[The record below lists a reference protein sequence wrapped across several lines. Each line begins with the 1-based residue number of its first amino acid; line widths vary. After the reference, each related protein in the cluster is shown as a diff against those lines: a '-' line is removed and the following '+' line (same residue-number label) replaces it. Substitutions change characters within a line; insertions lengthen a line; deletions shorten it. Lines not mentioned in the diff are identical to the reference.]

1 MKKILSYVIMA
12 AALMLSVSCQKNIV
26 NEGKGEG
33 FLSFSEFALVLD
45 ETVDTKATEDAGGN
59 YAIFILDAEGREVVR
74 KSYSEVKE
82 NGNKISLTEGNYTV
96 VVRSQVEDV
105 PVNGWENPV
114 YGTSS
119 TFTITPGEVTP
130 IGKLTC
136 TLLQCKVTVDYSD
149 EFLAAVTGSGA
160 TRVTVTAGYPL
171 EYALTNKTTYE
182 RSSGYFAVNGETAT
196 MEVVFQGQID
206 GKNQKMTKVFT
217 GIRAKQWR
225 QIRFVQKKNEQ
236 GNATFDIV
244 INDLIDDTPLN
255 EDVSG
260 TVKEEENLG
269 DDPNAPKGDGGIR
282 LLPNYTAEEIAAGKN
297 VIEMIYK
304 KDQSGADILDE
315 NGEQVLDYMRIPI
328 TKPIDQTI
336 PIDPDMLI
344 KLKAV
349 VPGGIKKF
357 TVDIN
362 SNNPGFTIAVDQ
374 ANASRLNL
382 IEPLEE
388 NAMIFEVVPFPHG
401 EDLIDQTLVPFDL
414 SNAQPAIIDF
424 AGTHTFMMTIKD
436 NAGCSN
442 SIKVVMEVPTSEE

>member
-96 VVRSQVEDV
+96 VVRSQVEEV

-119 TFTITPGEVTP
+119 TFSITPGEVTP

-171 EYALTNKTTYE
+171 EYALTNRTTYE

-206 GKNQKMTKVFT
+206 GKSQKMTKVFT

-244 INDLIDDTPLN
+244 INDLIDDTPLD

-260 TVKEEENLG
+260 TVTEEENLG

-282 LLPNYTAEEIAAGKN
+282 LLPNYTEEESAAGKN

-304 KDQSGADILDE
+304 KDQSGSDILDE
-315 NGEQVLDYMRIPI
+315 NGEKVLDYMRINITEPI
-328 TKPIDQTI
+328 YPQD
-336 PIDPDMLI
+336 PEMLNPDMLI

-357 TVDIN
+357 NVDIETD
-362 SNNPGFTIAVDQ
+362 SDTFASAVEAAD
-374 ANASRLNL
+374 AFHLNL
-382 IEPLEE
+382 ISPSEA
-388 NAMIFEVVPFPHG
+388 NMIIFDVVPFPKG
-401 EDLIDQTLVPFDL
+401 QELVGQTEVPFDL
-414 SNAQPAIIDF
+414 SNAQCAIYNYSGNHSF
-424 AGTHTFMMTIKD
+424 LMTIRD

-442 SIKVVMEVPTSEE
+442 TIKVVMVVTK